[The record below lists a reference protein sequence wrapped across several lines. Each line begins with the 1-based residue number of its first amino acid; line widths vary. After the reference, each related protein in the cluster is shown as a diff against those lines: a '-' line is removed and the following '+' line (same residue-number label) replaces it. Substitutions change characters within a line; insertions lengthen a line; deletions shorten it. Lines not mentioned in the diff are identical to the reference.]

1 MKSENEF
8 FKKKYARDVE
18 RMREEEERSP
28 ERKTK
33 EEMRRMVEN
42 GELPENYEDCKLE
55 KREVVGESERKEN
68 CDKKNKATQTANCDK
83 KQVRSSRAVY

>member
-18 RMREEEERSP
+18 RMREEKERSP

-33 EEMRRMVEN
+33 EEMRRMVELV
-42 GELPENYEDCKLE
+42 EPAERRKKASLKLL
-55 KREVVGESERKEN
+55 RR
-68 CDKKNKATQTANCDK
+68 
-83 KQVRSSRAVY
+83 R